1 MKLTIIP
8 VDGAVGKDG
17 KFYTAIN
24 LISCAI
30 PSDVHALQWDGVTG
44 WIEYESPLV
53 QNEDITEL
61 PGWANACVAKW
72 QDLYDADEAAILAAE
87 QAKQ

>member
-8 VDGAVGKDG
+8 VDGSVGKDG

-30 PSDVHALQWDGVTG
+30 PSDVHALQWQDTAG

-53 QNEDITEL
+53 QNQEITSL
-61 PGWANACVAKW
+61 PDWANACVTKW
-72 QDLYDADEAAILAAE
+72 QELYDAE
-87 QAKQ
+87 QAKILEAQQAQQ